1 MPEPQFLEPN
11 DTFVPRHIGPTESEI
26 QTMLETLNVPSL
38 ESLVEATVPSD
49 IRLQG
54 TLAVPSPRRAGGLGG
69 VAQHGRTESGVAVLD
84 RDGLLR
90 LHYPAGHST

>member
-54 TLAVPSPRRAGGLGG
+54 TLAVPSPAASRRSWRSCAAWPDRIRCGG
-69 VAQHGRTESGVAVLD
+69 
-84 RDGLLR
+84 
-90 LHYPAGHST
+90 P